1 MTEQELSIFEDLGSI
16 PSTGKI
22 KVIYSILLFEKAYF
36 QLLLNGVLYVDQEDS
51 RSPLYELRCFQM
63 NKTCTDLNNY
73 GKLLVA

>member
-22 KVIYSILLFEKAYF
+22 KIIYSILYLKRPISNF
-36 QLLLNGVLYVDQEDS
+36 LLNGVLYVDQEDS
-51 RSPLYELRCFQM
+51 RSPLYDLRCFQM